1 MANEVA
7 KTAPGGT
14 HETQTTY
21 AKEVVA
27 LARLECNIYNDFRE
41 DGVKND
47 ATGLVKIPTRN
58 AEVKVSSYDVKA
70 GIELTQSATEYID
83 MPMDSIMAST
93 NSSTDTKLRL
103 FLMIWSRN
111 ALKVLANL
119 WAGNTKRMLS
129 QF

>member
-58 AEVKVSSYDVKA
+58 AEVKVSSYDVK
-70 GIELTQSATEYID
+70 
-83 MPMDSIMAST
+83 MALNLLSPQPNIST
-93 NSSTDTKLRL
+93 CQWISTTALMSSLMDTKPRQ
-103 FLMIWSRN
+103 FLTTWLHS
-111 ALKVLANL
+111 ALKAL
-119 WAGNTKRMLS
+119 G
-129 QF
+129 